1 MNPFTSKP
9 HYLLPFLLTL
19 LSLVQVQVQAQVQA
33 QAQEKSKD
41 NSKNNSKNYTNN
53 SNTSIVEHSFNK
65 TSRIRI
71 EMISANILRIS
82 IVPEGG
88 VFQNSGLNR
97 YGFINLPDSGIF
109 KPQISQTSQGF
120 LAQTADMRVKI
131 NYVTGN
137 IHVTDPEGSKVLLD
151 QSAATFDHGT
161 TEVVFKA
168 DKEEDWIGFGD
179 QSRTHLYHRGYM
191 ADCDVRYKTSTYIPV
206 PYFMS
211 TKGVGVLVN
220 TTYHTI
226 FDMCKTK
233 PDTYNWKNESG
244 TIDYYI
250 MVGKDFKQLL
260 NTYTHLTGRPRL
272 PPQWAFGLWFICRD
286 QADDMEA
293 VTAAYNFRHEKI
305 PCDVIGLE
313 PGWMEG
319 RYDYSTKKQWSSIR
333 FPHLYW
339 FNETRPP
346 SFVPALK
353 KMGFKLE
360 LWLCNNYDLSYEAE
374 RQAGRKANL
383 ASLANGNKAN
393 ATPPLF
399 QDEHLGGHVFSDTVT
414 IIDQPWFKHLEKFVD
429 QGVDFFKQDAA
440 VQMEFHPDRLWGNG
454 MKDKEM
460 HNLYPLLYSQ
470 QMYDGFKAKTN
481 RRPAALT
488 PAGWTGF
495 QAFSATWTGDTG
507 GELTTLGGILNT
519 SIVGQSWSTVDMEVG
534 TKEGIHYGYL
544 LPFSE
549 ICSWAYFKMPWVQ
562 GEELKDLHRS
572 YAELRSRLFPYLYS
586 SARMATK
593 TGWPLLQ
600 PLTIVYPEDK
610 NCRENLHQYLLGP
623 GLMVGIYKKDMYFPA
638 GEWKDY
644 WTGGIIAGS
653 QQKDITWP
661 DNKGGALYI
670 HSGSIIPMGP
680 VVQYRGEKPMDEI
693 TLYVFPDQQETSFDL
708 YEDDGVSFDYEK
720 GNYSTTRITAKKT
733 AASSIIEIG
742 KTQGTFENSVK
753 HRTWSIIMHMSAK
766 PLSVSIDGILLK
778 EDQYTYD
785 DNRKE
790 LTIRRITT
798 SGVVSIRE
806 K

>member
-1 MNPFTSKP
+1 MRLFKTKKF
-9 HYLLPFLLTL
+9 YCLILFL
-19 LSLVQVQVQAQVQA
+19 LSLLTSPWVQAQD
-33 QAQEKSKD
+33 KG
-41 NSKNNSKNYTNN
+41 KNIT
-53 SNTSIVEHSFNK
+53 EHSYNK

-71 EMISANILRIS
+71 QLISSNILRIS
-82 IVPEGG
+82 IVPERGD
-88 VFQNSGLNR
+88 FQNSGLNR
-97 YGFINLPDSGIF
+97 YGFITRPDSGVF
-109 KPQISQTSQGF
+109 KPQISAAAQGF
-120 LAQTADMRVKI
+120 SAKTADMQVKV
-131 NYVTGN
+131 NYATGN
-137 IHVTDPEGSKVLLD
+137 IHVTNADGTKVLLD
-151 QSAATFDHGT
+151 QSGVTFEKGI
-161 TEVVFKA
+161 TEAVFKA
-168 DKEEDWIGFGD
+168 DREEDWIGFGD

-211 TKGVGVLVN
+211 TKGVGILVN
-220 TTYHTI
+220 TTYRTI

-233 PDTYNWKNESG
+233 PNTYNWKNQSG
-244 TIDYYI
+244 TVDYYVI
-250 MVGKDFKQLL
+250 VGKDFKQLI
-260 NTYTHLTGRPRL
+260 NSYTSLTGRPKL

-293 VTAAYNFRHEKI
+293 VSAAYSFRQEKI

-313 PGWMEG
+313 PGWMER
-319 RYDYSTKKQWSSIR
+319 RYDYSTKKKWSSKR
-333 FPHLYW
+333 FPHPFW
-339 FNETRPP
+339 FNDARPP

-374 RQAGRKANL
+374 RQAGRRAGIKVNSD
-383 ASLANGNKAN
+383 SLKDAAKAN
-393 ATPPLF
+393 ATPPIF
-399 QDEHLGGHVFSDTVT
+399 QDDHLSGSVYADTVT
-414 IIDQPWFKHLEKFVD
+414 LIDTPWFQHLEKFVD

-460 HNLYPLLYSQ
+460 HNLYPILYSQ

-507 GELTTLGGILNT
+507 GELATLGGILNT
-519 SIVGQSWSTVDMEVG
+519 SIVGGSWSTVDMEVS

-562 GEELKDLHRS
+562 GTELTSIHRD

-586 SARMATK
+586 SARMSTQ
-593 TGWPLLQ
+593 TGLPLLE
-600 PLTIVYPEDK
+600 PLTIAYPEDK

-638 GEWKDY
+638 GRWKDY
-644 WTGGIIAGS
+644 WTGQIVEGG
-653 QQKDITWP
+653 QQKDISWP
-661 DNKGGALYI
+661 DDKGGALYVS
-670 HSGSIIPMGP
+670 SGSIIPMGQMM
-680 VVQYRGEKPMDEI
+680 QYRGEKPLDEI
-693 TLYVFPDQQETSFDL
+693 TLYVFPDQKETSFDL
-708 YEDDGVSFDYEK
+708 YEDDGITFNYEK
-720 GNYSTTRITAKKT
+720 GSYSTTHITTKKT
-733 AASSIIEIG
+733 ETTSIIEIG
-742 KTQGTFENSVK
+742 KTAGTFENMVK
-753 HRTWSIIMHMSAK
+753 QRTWTIIVNLAAK
-766 PLSVSIDGILLK
+766 PLAVSMDGVIIK

-785 DNRKE
+785 DTRKE
-790 LTIRRITT
+790 L
-798 SGVVSIRE
+798 SIRKLTKPGIISVQE

>member
-1 MNPFTSKP
+1 MKP
-9 HYLLPFLLTL
+9 YKTKHHYLIPFLLNLLTL
-19 LSLVQVQVQAQVQA
+19 LHVQAQ
-33 QAQEKSKD
+33 D
-41 NSKNNSKNYTNN
+41 NSKNN
-53 SNTSIVEHSFNK
+53 IVEHNFNK
-65 TSRIRI
+65 SSRIRI
-71 EMISANILRIS
+71 EMISGNILRIS

-88 VFQNSGLNR
+88 TFQNSGLNR
-97 YGFINLPDSGIF
+97 YGFITIPDSGIF
-109 KPQISQTSQGF
+109 KPQISQTTQGF
-120 LAQTADMRVKI
+120 LAKTGDMRVKI
-131 NYVTGN
+131 NYATGN
-137 IHVTDPEGSKVLLD
+137 ILVTDPDGTKVLLD
-151 QSAATFDHGT
+151 QSTASFDQGI
-161 TEVVFKA
+161 TEAVFNA
-168 DKEEDWIGFGD
+168 GKEEDWIGFGD

-191 ADCDVRYKTSTYIPV
+191 ADCDVRYKSSTYIPV
-206 PYFMS
+206 PFFMS
-211 TKGVGVLVN
+211 TRGVGVLVN

-233 PDTYNWKNESG
+233 SDTYNWKNESG

-250 MVGKDFKQLL
+250 IVGKDFKQLL
-260 NTYTHLTGRPRL
+260 NSYTLLTGRPNL

-293 VTAAYNFRHEKI
+293 VTAAYNFRREKI

-319 RYDYSTKKQWSSIR
+319 RYDYSTKKQWSSTR

-374 RQAGRKANL
+374 RQAARQAGRNVKL
-383 ASLANGNKAN
+383 SSLANANKTN

-399 QDEHLGGHVFSDTVT
+399 QDEHLGGRVFSDTVT

-470 QMYDGFKAKTN
+470 QMYNGFKAKTN

-507 GELTTLGGILNT
+507 GELTTLGGLLNT
-519 SIVGQSWSTVDMEVG
+519 SIVGGSWSTVDMEVG

-562 GEELKDLHRS
+562 GEELTSMHRY
-572 YAELRSRLFPYLYS
+572 YAELRSRLFPYWYS
-586 SARMATK
+586 SARITTK
-593 TGWPLLQ
+593 TGLPLLQ

-610 NCRENLHQYLLGP
+610 NCREILHQYLLGP
-623 GLMVGIYKKDMYFPA
+623 GLMVGIYKKNMYFPA
-638 GEWKDY
+638 GKWKDY
-644 WTGGIIAGS
+644 WTGQIIEGS
-653 QQKDITWP
+653 QQKDISWP
-661 DNKGGALYI
+661 DNRGGALYI
-670 HSGSIIPMGP
+670 HSGAIIPMGP
-680 VVQYRGEKPMDEI
+680 VLQYRGEKPLDEI
-693 TLYVFPDQQETSFDL
+693 TLYAFPDQKETSFDL

-720 GNYSTTRITAKKT
+720 GKYSTTRITAKKT
-733 AASSIIEIG
+733 AAASIVEIG
-742 KTQGTFENSVK
+742 KTAGTFENSVK
-753 HRTWSIIMHMSAK
+753 QRTWNIILNLAAK
-766 PLSVSIDGILLK
+766 PLAVSMDGALIK

-785 DNRKE
+785 DARKE
-790 LTIRRITT
+790 LTIRKITT
-798 SGVVSIRE
+798 PGTISVQE

>member
-1 MNPFTSKP
+1 MK
-9 HYLLPFLLTL
+9 
-19 LSLVQVQVQAQVQA
+19 
-33 QAQEKSKD
+33 
-41 NSKNNSKNYTNN
+41 
-53 SNTSIVEHSFNK
+53 TSILLLLNVFSLTFLKAQNNIIEHTFNK
-65 TSRIRI
+65 TSRIRMEI
-71 EMISANILRIS
+71 ISNNILRIS
-82 IVPEGG
+82 IAPEGG
-88 VFQNSGLNR
+88 SFQNSGLNR
-97 YGFINLPDSGIF
+97 YGFISGPTGAAS
-109 KPQISQTSQGF
+109 KPQISQTSDG
-120 LAQTADMRVKI
+120 LSAKTADMQVKI
-131 NYVTGN
+131 NYASGN
-137 IHVTDPEGSKVLLD
+137 IRVTDGDGAKVLLD
-151 QSAATFDHGT
+151 QSAATFDNGV
-161 TEVVFKA
+161 TEAVFKA

-211 TKGVGVLVN
+211 TKGVGILVN
-220 TTYHTI
+220 TTWHTI

-244 TIDYYI
+244 TIDYYVI
-250 MVGKDFKQLL
+250 AGKDFRQLI
-260 NTYTHLTGRPRL
+260 NSYTQLTGRPQL

-293 VTAAYNFRHEKI
+293 VTAAYDFRREQI

-319 RYDYSTKKQWSSIR
+319 RYDYSTKKQWSAKR

-339 FNETRPP
+339 FSDTRPP

-374 RQAGRKANL
+374 RQAERQAGKNTNAG
-383 ASLANGNKAN
+383 SLANANKAN
-393 ATPPLF
+393 ATPPIF
-399 QDEHLGGHVFSDTVT
+399 QDEHLGGHVYSDTVT
-414 IIDQPWFKHLEKFVD
+414 IIGEPWFKHLEKFVD

-470 QMYDGFKAKTN
+470 QMYNGFKAKTN

-507 GELTTLGGILNT
+507 GELTTLGGVLNT

-562 GEELKDLHRS
+562 GEQLTNMHRY
-572 YAELRSRLFPYLYS
+572 YAQLRSRLFPYLYS
-586 SARMATK
+586 SAKIAAT

-600 PLTIVYPEDK
+600 PLTIAYPEDR
-610 NCRENLHQYLLGP
+610 NCREILSQYLLGP
-623 GLMVGIYKKDMYFPA
+623 GLMVGIYKKQMYFPA
-638 GEWKDY
+638 GKWKDY
-644 WTGGIIAGS
+644 WTGQVIEGG
-653 QQKDITWP
+653 QQKDISWP
-661 DNKGGALYI
+661 DDRGGALYI
-670 HSGSIIPMGP
+670 NAGAIIPMGP
-680 VVQYRGEKPMDEI
+680 LMQYRGEKPLDEI
-693 TLYVFPDQQETSFDL
+693 TLYVFPDQKPTSFDL
-708 YEDDGVSFDYEK
+708 YEDDGVTFDYEK
-720 GNYSTTRITAKKT
+720 NKYSTTRITAQRT
-733 AASSIIEIG
+733 ADASTIEIG
-742 KTQGTFENSVK
+742 KTTGSFENSVK
-753 HRTWSIIMHMSAK
+753 QRTWNIILDLAAK
-766 PLSVSIDGILLK
+766 PLSVSMDGTVIK
-778 EDQYTYD
+778 EEQYTYD

-790 LTIRRITT
+790 LTIRKLTT
-798 SGVVSIRE
+798 PGTISVRE